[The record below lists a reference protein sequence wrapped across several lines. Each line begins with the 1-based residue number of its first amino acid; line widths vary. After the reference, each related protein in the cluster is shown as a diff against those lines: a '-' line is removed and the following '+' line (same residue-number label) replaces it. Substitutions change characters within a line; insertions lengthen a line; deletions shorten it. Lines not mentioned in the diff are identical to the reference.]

1 MAKQTQSS
9 NTSEESKT
17 EVKTLEVKEFKNAP
31 TTKKSSLVLKR
42 GEILVS
48 ELDENGNE
56 VNEFISNQ
64 KTFDDFYSKNSK
76 FKIKKK

>member
-1 MAKQTQSS
+1 MAKQTQPE
-9 NTSEESKT
+9 NKPEESTKD
-17 EVKTLEVKEFKNAP
+17 VQTLEVKEFKDSP
-31 TTKKSSLVLKR
+31 TLKKSSIVLKR
-42 GEILVS
+42 GEILIA
-48 ELDENGNE
+48 ELDDKGNE